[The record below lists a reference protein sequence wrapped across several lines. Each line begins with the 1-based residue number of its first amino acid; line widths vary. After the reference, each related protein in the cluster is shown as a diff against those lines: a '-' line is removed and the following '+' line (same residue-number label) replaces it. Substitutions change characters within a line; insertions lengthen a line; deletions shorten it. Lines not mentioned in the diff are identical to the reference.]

1 MQLFIKNYNEINF
14 KNCYVEFNSVTFW
27 VTNKAQSTCAVLL
40 LVRHELKKK
49 LMQDR
54 HNSSVP
60 TTRTSRQIIS
70 LSKAAM
76 EETLLS

>member
-40 LVRHELKKK
+40 LVRHELKK
-49 LMQDR
+49 
-54 HNSSVP
+54 NSCK
-60 TTRTSRQIIS
+60 TGIIRLS
-70 LSKAAM
+70 L
-76 EETLLS
+76 LLEPLIK